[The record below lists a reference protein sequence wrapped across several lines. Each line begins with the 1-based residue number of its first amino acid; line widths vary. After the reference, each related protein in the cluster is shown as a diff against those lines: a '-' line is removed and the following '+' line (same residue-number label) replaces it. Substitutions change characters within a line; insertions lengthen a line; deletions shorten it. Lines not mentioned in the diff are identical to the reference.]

1 MPVDKNTKILLIDD
15 FAKVRKITK
24 NILENLGFKNI
35 IGAEDGI
42 EAIEIL
48 KNMEI
53 DLILTDWNMPNIS
66 GLDLVKIIRNS
77 EKLKHIPIIM
87 ISAEA
92 LKENIAKAINAGVDD
107 YIVKPFT
114 KSTLAQ
120 KIEKVFFRKLDE

>member
-35 IGAEDGI
+35 IEAEDGI